1 MPGACVIVVRRANS
15 GPELA
20 LANRTLFAVTKS
32 SDRAQQKHRVA
43 QPTSSTPGPESQ
55 APIVL
60 ELGLAIII
68 AVVSIF
74 IVIMMP
80 ALVQEGGI
88 QEAQDFLRLTPV
100 FFPRLSFGLTGLI
113 SIVLIIRLV
122 RGMSAQ
128 QQLIP
133 AIDRTKLTGVLVMSV
148 LIVLYGFMLPI
159 LGYGFATLLAAGITS
174 YFLGLRSWPQLLTF
188 SLLTPVVTRLVFERL
203 LAISLP
209 LSPYEPLALF
219 EQNVM
224 RFLAGL
230 FAFGQ

>member
-1 MPGACVIVVRRANS
+1 M
-15 GPELA
+15 
-20 LANRTLFAVTKS
+20 
-32 SDRAQQKHRVA
+32 
-43 QPTSSTPGPESQ
+43 
-55 APIVL
+55 

-68 AVVSIF
+68 AGISIF

-80 ALVQEGGI
+80 ALVHEGGI

-113 SIVLIIRLV
+113 SIILIIRLV
-122 RGMSAQ
+122 KALPAQ
-128 QQLIP
+128 TRLIP
-133 AIDRTKLTGVLVMSV
+133 AIDRTKVFGVLVMSV
-148 LIVLYGFMLPI
+148 LIVLYGSLLPV

-174 YFLGLRSWPQLLTF
+174 YFLGLRSWPQLLAF
-188 SLLTPVVTRLVFERL
+188 SLLTPIVTRLIFERL

-219 EQNVM
+219 EQNLM
-224 RFLAGL
+224 RFLAGV

>member
-1 MPGACVIVVRRANS
+1 MCPHDSVSGACVIVIRRANS
-15 GPELA
+15 EPEIR
-20 LANRTLFAVTKS
+20 LANRIPFAVSAS

-43 QPTSSTPGPESQ
+43 QPTFSTPGPESQ

-80 ALVQEGGI
+80 ALVEEGGI

-128 QQLIP
+128 QQIIP
-133 AIDRTKLTGVLVMSV
+133 TIDRAKFTGVLVMSV
-148 LIVLYGFMLPI
+148 LIVLYGLMLRV
-159 LGYGFATLLAAGITS
+159 LGYGFATLLAA
-174 YFLGLRSWPQLLTF
+174 
-188 SLLTPVVTRLVFERL
+188 
-203 LAISLP
+203 AIKIGR
-209 LSPYEPLALF
+209 AH
-219 EQNVM
+219 V
-224 RFLAGL
+224 
-230 FAFGQ
+230 